1 MTGAYRGVLTR
12 TTGERTVSTTTLD
25 STTTTRATTRT
36 GRATWTCP
44 NCRGETTTAKK
55 RCTDCGTSRW

>member
-1 MTGAYRGVLTR
+1 MSCAYRRVLT
-12 TTGERTVSTTTLD
+12 GPQGDASTVSTTTLE
-25 STTTTRATTRT
+25 STTVERST

-55 RCTDCGTSRW
+55 RCADCGTSRW